1 VHLRISPRAIN
12 IFESRKIRKSTICR
26 NDQRGRFFTTVR
38 VLMQA
43 INIKLFR
50 KYPRKRADKGGRNK
64 SMPQGS
70 SGSSE
75 YNYPTKHTIKIK

>member
-1 VHLRISPRAIN
+1 
-12 IFESRKIRKSTICR
+12 
-26 NDQRGRFFTTVR
+26 
-38 VLMQA
+38 MQA

-75 YNYPTKHTIKIK
+75 YNYPTKHTIKIKWRNYEIELNVTLISINIQ